1 MDSERR
7 LKQVL
12 GLRKFTKTQTEAVVH
27 RGSGMV
33 VTAGA
38 GSGKTRT
45 LVARYLSLLAEGFFP
60 SQIVAITF
68 TEKAAREMR
77 NRVRGDLLA
86 LRNQFETGT
95 LDHVFWN
102 DLVNQVDG
110 ARIGTIHSLCAELL
124 RAYPA
129 EAGLDPE
136 FGVVD
141 EGLASMDKADAVAAA
156 LAWAA
161 EQPEVAQVYQY
172 VESQELQRMIG
183 TLLNKRLEIL
193 GGSASVDE
201 TILTAALQ
209 QSLESEAIASRIAEL
224 EGFIQSGTLVDDAGD
239 KLATQIQTFITG
251 WQEVVNHF
259 EERSLVEN
267 AQGLYRLRRESM
279 GMRSG
284 KKTSLA
290 KAILGELRDQYD
302 AVLDPWI
309 GGASSSSKPPSA
321 ESEAIY
327 GEALPLI
334 LQVFEH
340 ARQAYTDLLDQ
351 ERSLDFDDLEAQAS
365 LLLQNQAIAEKLQHE
380 IAYLLV
386 DEFQDTN
393 QRQRQ
398 IILALAGEDLSGL
411 FLVGDAQQSIY
422 RFRGADVEVFV
433 DMQALIE
440 QRGGIKKVLETTFRS
455 HKPLL
460 DGLDGL
466 LAAVIDEEATP
477 DRPFEVPY
485 VAMTPNE
492 KTYEGQHAAPFI
504 EFVLGSGEDAEHGR
518 VVAAQALA
526 ERLMAMRKQGE
537 ISIWDEVAL
546 LFRAT
551 SGYAYYEEAFAQ
563 AGIPYVTVSGK
574 GFYDRPEIRDLLNIL
589 VAVSDPWNDT
599 AVAGL
604 LRSPAVGLTDASL
617 LRLRAGKE
625 PLPFYQALQNVEALL
640 PEEEHAHADWALA
653 LLDEFTPL
661 ANHLSVADLLD
672 KLVDRLNYRAVLM
685 AGGMRMVDNLDK
697 LVEDARQSE
706 LVQVSAFLEYL
717 EASSDVGVRTGEAVR
732 EVQGSV
738 QLMTIHRAKGL
749 EFPLVVLA
757 DAAHGGSSH
766 SPQAVLMPETGLSV
780 RLGRLEAQ
788 SLGYTYARMQDQ
800 ARDDAEAKRLLYVAA
815 TRSKEKLIISGH
827 CTDKGAT
834 RGYLKLL
841 GCGVPGKDFDP
852 LVDLT
857 FAIDKPGE
865 SVTFELNAQSAVS
878 VVVHT
883 KETLRSERWE
893 VAETSRDSVR
903 AADYLYNPLL
913 AESESD
919 EEDFEDESRPEQ
931 RDWRATKG
939 RYAPAVVVGQ
949 LVHKAL
955 QRWVFPGDAAF
966 DSLIRSALI
975 QEGVVDQGQQKIVV
989 RETERLVERFKE
1001 HSTYQVVE
1009 AAAVCRHEVPY
1020 AVRLENGLRDNG
1032 VIDMLY
1038 QDDAGWHILDFK
1050 TDEIRSPEDLE
1061 KALEK
1066 YRPQIG
1072 RYKLAAENLLSVPVD
1087 AYLVML
1093 DLEGDVGLEC

>member
-1 MDSERR
+1 MDIERR
-7 LKQVL
+7 SQQVL
-12 GLRKFTKTQTEAVVH
+12 GLREFTKTQTEAIVH

-45 LVARYLSLLAEGFFP
+45 LVARYLSLLAEGLYP

-77 NRVRGDLLA
+77 NRVRGDLLE

-95 LDHVFWN
+95 PDHRFWN

-141 EGLASMDKADAVAAA
+141 EGLASMYKADATAAA

-161 EQPEVAQVYQY
+161 EQPETAQVFQF
-172 VESQELQRMIG
+172 VDSQELQRMIG
-183 TLLNKRLEIL
+183 TLLNKRLEML
-193 GGSASVDE
+193 GDSAPVDE
-201 TILTAALQ
+201 AVLATVLQ
-209 QSLESEAIASRIAEL
+209 EMLQNEQIASRVADL
-224 EGFIQSGTLVDDAGD
+224 QGFIQLKTLVDDAGENMAA
-239 KLATQIQTFITG
+239 KIEGFAAG
-251 WQEVVNHF
+251 WQDIVSHF
-259 EERSLVEN
+259 EERTLVES
-267 AQGLYRLRRESM
+267 AQALYGLRREKMNMS
-279 GMRSG
+279 GG

-290 KAILGELRDQYD
+290 KPIFQELQALYD
-302 AVLDPWI
+302 EVIDPWL

-321 ESEAIY
+321 EAEEMV
-327 GEALPLI
+327 GQALSLI
-334 LQVFEH
+334 LQVFET
-340 ARQAYTDLLDQ
+340 ARQVYTELLAQ
-351 ERSLDFDDLEAQAS
+351 ERSLDFDDLEAQAC
-365 LLLQNQAIAEKLQHE
+365 LLLKNPEIAEKLQHE

-398 IILALAGEDLSGL
+398 IILALAGAQLEGL

-433 DMQALIE
+433 EMQALIE
-440 QRGGIKKVLETTFRS
+440 RSGGIKKVLETTFRT

-466 LAAVIDEEATP
+466 LTAVIDEEENP
-477 DRPFEVPY
+477 ECPFEVPY
-485 VAMTPNE
+485 VRMQPND
-492 KTYEGQHAAPFI
+492 KIYKGPHVPPFI
-504 EFVLGSGEDAEHGR
+504 EFVLGSGDDATHGR
-518 VVAAQALA
+518 EVTAQALA
-526 ERLMAMRKQGE
+526 ERLMEMRKHGE
-537 ISIWDEVAL
+537 LGRWDEVAL

-599 AVAGL
+599 ALAGF

-617 LRLRAGKE
+617 LRLHPGKE
-625 PLPFYQALQNVEALL
+625 APPLYQALQSYEDLL
-640 PEEEHAHADWALA
+640 PENEQVHAVWALQV
-653 LLDEFTPL
+653 LEEFTPL
-661 ANHLSVADLLD
+661 ADHLSIADLLD

-697 LVEDARQSE
+697 LVEDARQSQ
-706 LVQVSAFLEYL
+706 LIQVSAFLEYL
-717 EASSDVGVRTGEAVR
+717 AASSDVGVRTGEAMR

-757 DAAHGGSSH
+757 DAAHGGSNQ

-780 RLGRLEAQ
+780 RLGGLEAQ
-788 SLGYTYARMQDQ
+788 SLGYKYARMLDQ

-815 TRSKEKLIISGH
+815 TRSREKLIISGH
-827 CTDKGAT
+827 TNAKGST

-841 GCGVPGKDFDP
+841 GCGAPRRGFEP

-857 FAIDKPGE
+857 PALDSPGE
-865 SVTFELNAQSAVS
+865 MTILRLDAQNQISLI
-878 VVVHT
+878 VHT
-883 KETLRSERWE
+883 EDTLRSEHWE
-893 VAETSRDSVR
+893 AEEFFRDPVR
-903 AADYLYNPLL
+903 PADFLYNPLVD
-913 AESESD
+913 ESALD
-919 EEDFEDESRPEQ
+919 EEDFEEESRPEQ
-931 RDWRATKG
+931 RDWRATRG

-975 QEGVVDQGQQKIVV
+975 KEGVVDQGQQKIVV
-989 RETERLVERFKE
+989 RETEQLLERFKA
-1001 HSTYQVVE
+1001 HSIYQAVE
-1009 AAAVCRHEVPY
+1009 AAAICRHEVPY
-1020 AVRLENGLRDNG
+1020 AANLVGGLQKTG
-1032 VIDMLY
+1032 VIDLLY
-1038 QDDAGWHILDFK
+1038 QDESGWHILDFK
-1050 TDEIRSPEDLE
+1050 TDEIRDQEELD
-1061 KALEK
+1061 KALEE

-1072 RYKLAAENLLSVPVD
+1072 RYKLAAEKLLGAPVD
-1087 AYLVML
+1087 AHLVML
-1093 DLEGDVGLEC
+1093 DLEGEVGLVN